1 MPSVNPDLD
10 RLARLD
16 IDKVDGNLEGNT
28 SLVLGDVLADDF
40 AKNMVRTLGDL
51 RSQDAGRIVGGG
63 LSCRCIRVRC
73 QDVTDRK

>member
-1 MPSVNPDLD
+1 MPGVNPDLD

-40 AKNMVRTLGDL
+40 AKDMVRTLGDL
-51 RSQDAGRIVGGG
+51 RSEDAGRIVGGG
-63 LSCRCIRVRC
+63 LSL
-73 QDVTDRK
+73 